1 MKNLVK
7 YLGVL
12 LVVIGALVIIIPALM
27 NTTNNTTLGIAA
39 VLLVLGMVGHIVI
52 NKVVK

>member
-27 NTTNNTTLGIAA
+27 NTTNNTTLGFAA
-39 VLLVLGMVGHIVI
+39 GFLVVGMVGHII
-52 NKVVK
+52 LNKFVK